1 VNKVVYEPVIQ
12 LCEGLAEA
20 TNAGQL
26 EWTAQEDTSFVYRGA
41 SGAVE
46 IRSRDRDGEAP
57 FELAIFNPQGGK
69 VDVLLSAWSADEEP
83 AVWNG
88 PLFDL
93 YQAARR
99 RALGV
104 DELINDLLAE
114 VRTFAAA
121 RSG

>member
-1 VNKVVYEPVIQ
+1 VDCTGGHLVRLPG
-12 LCEGLAEA
+12 CERCG
-20 TNAGQL
+20 
-26 EWTAQEDTSFVYRGA
+26 
-41 SGAVE
+41 
-46 IRSRDRDGEAP
+46 RDPQPGSSGEAP